1 MIIFIQTVLLG
12 LSVTVDIIIIIIAD
26 TGQIYEGSTNAFI
39 NISDSAVHCQ
49 RGRRDELQSFFPWQ
63 KIYSGD

>member
-12 LSVTVDIIIIIIAD
+12 LSVTVDIIIAD

-39 NISDSAVHCQ
+39 DISDSAVHCQ

>member
-12 LSVTVDIIIIIIAD
+12 LSVTVDIIIAD
-26 TGQIYEGSTNAFI
+26 TGQIYEGSTNTFI
-39 NISDSAVHCQ
+39 DISDSAVHCQ
-49 RGRRDELQSFFPWQ
+49 RGRRDELQSFFPRQ

>member
-12 LSVTVDIIIIIIAD
+12 LSVTVDIIIAD